1 MQEAVGTMGGKEV
14 REKRGG
20 ESQVCYK
27 PLILLFYE
35 QKEQHKYSPEVKKKN
50 ARKEEKKKGIKERK

>member
-1 MQEAVGTMGGKEV
+1 MGGKEV

>member
-1 MQEAVGTMGGKEV
+1 MGGKEV

-35 QKEQHKYSPEVKKKN
+35 QKEQHKYSPEVKKKF
-50 ARKEEKKKGIKERK
+50 KKRREKERDKRKKIKILNEK

>member
-35 QKEQHKYSPEVKKKN
+35 QKEQHKYSPEVKKN
-50 ARKEEKKKGIKERK
+50 ARKEEKKKENKDLE